1 MDSNY
6 IKKDGFSNPDTEGF
20 FKKHWNEDLMEAT
33 CRARKHCGV
42 CFCAFIFVDSVED
55 NLWMLCIH
63 EESPYYLETGRFLK
77 PGNRTVLP
85 RGLERRAFR
94 ARVGGS
100 QDLRALLV
108 REVPPAFRVS
118 LGPLPES
125 RFPALL
131 RNPRPVLLLPS
142 RQALACGRGAPAG
155 GVSRRGKQEE
165 QGARG
170 GNLGGV
176 RVRAR
181 SRVRKA
187 SAGEYE

>member
-6 IKKDGFSNPDTEGF
+6 IKKDGFSNPDTERF
-20 FKKHWNEDLMEAT
+20 FNKHWKEDLMEAT

-42 CFCAFIFVDSVED
+42 CFCGFIFVDSAED
-55 NLWMLCIH
+55 NLWLLCTH
-63 EESPYYLETGRFLK
+63 DESPYYLETRRFLK

-118 LGPLPES
+118 RGPLPES
-125 RFPALL
+125 RFPVLL
-131 RNPRPVLLLPS
+131 RNPRPVLLLLSP
-142 RQALACGRGAPAG
+142 QALACGRGAPAG
-155 GVSRRGKQEE
+155 GVSRRSKEREE
-165 QGARG
+165 AI
-170 GNLGGV
+170 
-176 RVRAR
+176 
-181 SRVRKA
+181 S
-187 SAGEYE
+187 GE